1 MTKSPRRRRWATLIA
16 AAGLV
21 TGLVGA
27 VVLRTATTNRSSMSC
42 PLDATFGRM
51 FPRLPSASWSLD
63 DLTTLAE
70 ASIETTHVAPPPD
83 SDLSDEM
90 ADIPSGYT
98 YVGQFLDHDVTLDP
112 RPNDL
117 LSAVAPSS
125 LVNHR
130 TPQLD
135 LDSVYGEGPTGSPKL
150 YEDDGVHLRL
160 GAPLSGAAHDPA
172 ARDLLRDPANGQA
185 LIGDARNDENKIV
198 ASFHSIMTRF
208 HNAIADDLRAAHP
221 KWDPATLLVEARDRT
236 TWYYQWAVLTDFL
249 PKIAGQATVD
259 HVVSRHDGRW
269 QTRLAFYN
277 ACNGSMPVEFSG
289 ATYRFGHSMV
299 RDDYQLNDAV
309 KELPVFSLSLDPR
322 ANLGGFQP
330 TPSDFGVDW
339 GYFFDLGGT
348 QPQHAY
354 RLDASL
360 IPALRLLPGQAAGT
374 ASTILAT
381 RNLLRGE
388 QLGLPSGQDVA
399 RAMGIKP
406 LSDDKILVGQ
416 ALGPGMDTTTS
427 ITSLSSAFT
436 GKAPLWTYVLAEAAN
451 ETFTVRDGKIVGTRS
466 AVSRLGPVGGRIVA
480 ETIIGLLEADAG
492 SVLHHPEFTPVVRD
506 HVQFAFSDLVGEATR
521 LTNARP

>member
-1 MTKSPRRRRWATLIA
+1 MIKSARRRRWATVVA
-16 AAGLV
+16 ATALA
-21 TGLVGA
+21 TGCVGA
-27 VVLRTATTNRSSMSC
+27 VLSGTAATSRSAAAC

-51 FPRLPSASWSLD
+51 FPTLPSAAWSLG

-70 ASIETTHVAPPPD
+70 ASIETTHVSPPD
-83 SDLSDEM
+83 GSDLSDEM
-90 ADIPSGYT
+90 ANIPSGYT
-98 YVGQFLDHDVTLDP
+98 YVGQFLDHDITLDP

-117 LSAVAPSS
+117 LTAVAPSA
-125 LVNHR
+125 LLNHR

-135 LDSVYGEGPTGSPKL
+135 LDSVYGEGPTGSPQL
-150 YEDDGVHLRL
+150 YESDGVHLRL
-160 GAPLSGAAHDPA
+160 GAPLTGATHDPA
-172 ARDLLRDPANGQA
+172 AHDLLRDPANGKA
-185 LIGDARNDENKIV
+185 LIGDPRNDENKIV
-198 ASFHSIMTRF
+198 ASFHSIVTRF
-208 HNAIADDLRAAHP
+208 HNTIADELHATHP
-221 KWDPATLLVEARDRT
+221 KWDAATLLVEARDQT
-236 TWYYQWAVLTDFL
+236 SWHYQWAVLTDFL

-259 HVVSRHDGRW
+259 KVVRRDDGQW
-269 QTRLAFYN
+269 KTSLAFYN

-309 KELPVFSLSLDPR
+309 TELPVFSLSMDAR

-381 RNLLRGE
+381 RNLLRGQ

-399 RAMGIKP
+399 RAMGVKP
-406 LSDDKILVGQ
+406 LADDKILIGQ

-427 ITSLSSAFT
+427 ITALSPAFA
-436 GKAPLWTYVLAEAAN
+436 GKAPLWTYILAEAAN
-451 ETFTVRDGKIVGTRS
+451 ETFKVRDGKIVGTRS
-466 AVSRLGPVGGRIVA
+466 PDSRLGPVGGRIVA
-480 ETIIGLLEADAG
+480 ETIVGLLEADPS
-492 SVLHHPEFTPVVRD
+492 SVLHHPEFTPMMRGD
-506 HVQFAFSDLVGEATR
+506 GGFAFSDLVRKATGM
-521 LTNARP
+521 TSARA